1 MFQELIDNITNVS
14 VFTDS
19 ISEWISN
26 ISINSVIILIMMIF
40 MLVGAID
47 KIRGNKLGYGEKFD
61 EGFNAMG
68 PLAASMAGVVAAA
81 PVLAIILKPIIVPI
95 YGLFGADAS
104 MFATTLLACDM
115 GGYPLAIQL
124 AGDNA
129 AIGNFAGL
137 ILGTMMGPTLVFTI
151 PVALSIIK
159 KEDRP
164 YLGAGIFAG
173 MITIPIGCIVGGLV
187 MNLTPY
193 KLSILTIIQN
203 LIPVIIIAALIVV
216 GLWVAPLKMING
228 FSKFGTGVTIVI
240 TVFTAIAVFEYETGI
255 KFPLLNIMVEADADG
270 VVPLENGLLT
280 CGIISIVLI
289 GAFPM
294 VEWITRTFGGALK
307 ALGKKFGMNEESSA
321 GLVATLANNIAM
333 FNIMGNMNP
342 KGKLLNVAFA
352 VSAAFVFGDHLG
364 FTAGVNQDMILPM
377 IIGKLVAGIT
387 AFIVANA
394 LSGKLLEKVDESLK
408 AQEKEG

>member
-14 VFTDS
+14 VFTES
-19 ISEWISN
+19 ISDWVSN
-26 ISINSVIILIMMIF
+26 ISINSVIIFIMMIF

-47 KIRGNKLGYGEKFD
+47 KIRGNKKVYGEQCD

-68 PLAASMAGVVAAA
+68 RLAASMAGVVAAA

-95 YGLFGADAS
+95 YSLFGADAS

-129 AIGNFAGL
+129 AVGNFAGL

-187 MNLTPY
+187 MNMTPY
-193 KLSILTIIQN
+193 KMDIIAIIRN

-216 GLWVAPLKMING
+216 GLWFAPLKMING

-240 TVFTAIAVFEYETGI
+240 TAFTAIAVFEYQTGI

-294 VEWITRTFGGALK
+294 VLWITRTFGGALN
-307 ALGKKFGMNEESSA
+307 ALGKKFGMDEESSA

-333 FNIMGNMNP
+333 FNIMDKMNP

-387 AFIVANA
+387 AFIVANL
-394 LSGKLLEKVDESLK
+394 LSGKLLEKVEESLK
-408 AQEKEG
+408 AQEGK

>member
-14 VFTDS
+14 VFTES
-19 ISEWISN
+19 ISDWVSN
-26 ISINSVIILIMMIF
+26 ISINSVIIFIMMIF

-47 KIRGNKLGYGEKFD
+47 KIRGNKKGYGEQFD

-95 YGLFGADAS
+95 YSLFGADAS

-129 AIGNFAGL
+129 AVGNFAGL

-187 MNLTPY
+187 MNMTPY
-193 KLSILTIIQN
+193 KMDIIAIIRN

-216 GLWVAPLKMING
+216 GLWFAPLKMING
-228 FSKFGTGVTIVI
+228 FSKFGTGIRNRR
-240 TVFTAIAVFEYETGI
+240 YHCYHSLYGYR
-255 KFPLLNIMVEADADG
+255 
-270 VVPLENGLLT
+270 
-280 CGIISIVLI
+280 SI
-289 GAFPM
+289 
-294 VEWITRTFGGALK
+294 
-307 ALGKKFGMNEESSA
+307 
-321 GLVATLANNIAM
+321 
-333 FNIMGNMNP
+333 
-342 KGKLLNVAFA
+342 
-352 VSAAFVFGDHLG
+352 
-364 FTAGVNQDMILPM
+364 
-377 IIGKLVAGIT
+377 
-387 AFIVANA
+387 
-394 LSGKLLEKVDESLK
+394 
-408 AQEKEG
+408 